1 MTAPWTTIVARVL
14 LSGILTVVGI
24 ILFLILFLVFFF
36 VLFFRGSCRV
46 VLVGIVP
53 WVNVVMARL
62 VISTITTGGSLN
74 EAVVVVSTTEAHK
87 AVLVV
92 SSKEAVIVAMIMC
105 IFLISI
111 FGIFFLILLGIFGL
125 CRRGG
130 LNDFNLDLASVG
142 WIIFFLFIFTPALE
156 EPSLNFHGLK
166 FGLALFSASDNDACC
181 ASMSDVAIGV
191 ETSVIYLFDSVD
203 VFCSFLV
210 DHHRIASRQ
219 VLLQDQFGGLADFKG
234 DSILLEVFLGRALS
248 QVVHEIGLLLFR
260 LTMRLWPRGARTWW
274 DALATIA
281 GTVILMRSDRRRG
294 DAFAVIAGT
303 VILMRLDRGR
313 RAVRV

>member
-1 MTAPWTTIVARVL
+1 MTSPWSTIVARVL
-14 LSGILTVVGI
+14 LSCILTVLGI
-24 ILFLILFLVFFF
+24 FLFLILFLVFFF

-53 WVNVVMARL
+53 WVNVVMARF
-62 VISTITTGGSLN
+62 VITTITTGGSLN

-87 AVLVV
+87 AVVVV
-92 SSKEAVIVAMIMC
+92 SSKEAVIVAVIMS

-130 LNDFNLDLASVG
+130 LNDFNLDIASVG

-166 FGLALFSASDNDACC
+166 FGLADFSGSDNDACC

-219 VLLQDQFGGLADFKG
+219 VLLQDQFGSLADFKG
-234 DSILLEVFLGRALS
+234 DSILLEVFLGRARP

-260 LTMRLWPRGARTWW
+260 LTMRFWPRGARSWW
-274 DALATIA
+274 DA
-281 GTVILMRSDRRRG
+281 
-294 DAFAVIAGT
+294 FAIIAGT

>member
-1 MTAPWTTIVARVL
+1 MTSPWSTIVARVL
-14 LSGILTVVGI
+14 LSCILTVLGI
-24 ILFLILFLVFFF
+24 FLFLVFFF
-36 VLFFRGSCRV
+36 VLFFFVLFFRGSSRV

-53 WVNVVMARL
+53 WVNVVMARF
-62 VISTITTGGSLN
+62 VITTITTGGSLN

-92 SSKEAVIVAMIMC
+92 SSIEAVIVAMIMC
-105 IFLISI
+105 IFLIFI
-111 FGIFFLILLGIFGL
+111 FGIFFLILLGIFRLLFYRL

-130 LNDFNLDLASVG
+130 LNDFNLDIASVG
-142 WIIFFLFIFTPALE
+142 WIIFFLFILTPALE

-166 FGLALFSASDNDACC
+166 FGLADFSGSDNDACC

-219 VLLQDQFGGLADFKG
+219 VLLQDQFGSLADFKG
-234 DSILLEVFLGRALS
+234 DSILLEVFLGRARP

-260 LTMRLWPRGARTWW
+260 LTMRFWPRGARSWW
-274 DALATIA
+274 DAFAIIA
-281 GTVILMRSDRRRG
+281 GTV
-294 DAFAVIAGT
+294 V
-303 VILMRLDRGR
+303 LMRLDRGR